1 MSVTL
6 GEALARAAQGIGIV
20 DARALL
26 GHALQRDAAWLIAHG
41 DDVLETGR
49 RHAFDALVARR
60 AAGEPVAYLTGQREF
75 YGLAFR
81 VTPAVLIPRPET
93 ELLVDLMLERL
104 PVGIEA
110 GVLDLG
116 TGSGCAAIAVA
127 IHRPR
132 ARVVAV
138 DMSRAALALAQE
150 NAAAHGVVNIE
161 FRLSDWFSRLDGAS
175 FDLIAANPP
184 YVAVGDPHLAQ
195 GDLRHEP
202 AAALTAGEDGL
213 ASLRGI
219 AETAPAHLDSGG
231 WLLFEHGHDQA
242 MRCRELLSQ
251 AGFAE
256 VFSRADIAGI
266 ERVSGGRLA

>member
-1 MSVTL
+1 
-6 GEALARAAQGIGIV
+6 
-20 DARALL
+20 
-26 GHALQRDAAWLIAHG
+26 
-41 DDVLETGR
+41 
-49 RHAFDALVARR
+49 
-60 AAGEPVAYLTGQREF
+60 
-75 YGLAFR
+75 
-81 VTPAVLIPRPET
+81 VLIPRPET

-104 PVGIEA
+104 PVGI
-110 GVLDLG
+110 GCSVLDLG
-116 TGSGCAAIAVA
+116 TGSGCAAISVA
-127 IHRPR
+127 KYRPR

-161 FRLSDWFSRLDGAS
+161 FRLSNWFSRLDGAS

-213 ASLRGI
+213 ASLRAI
-219 AETAPAHLDSGG
+219 AEAAPAHLDSGG

-242 MRCRELLSQ
+242 MRCRDLLSQ